1 MKERPILFSAPMV
14 RAILAGEKTQTRRI
28 IKPQPD
34 SRGLRLTHIWED
46 WHGRSIKC
54 PYGDIGDHL
63 WVREAFVWTWNEKA
77 NKWDAFY
84 KADGDYVYDDRG
96 PARWK
101 PSIHMPRFISRIT
114 LEVTGVRVERLGDIS
129 NMDAISEGVL
139 TLDKRDYFPELYDEQ
154 GVWKREFGKPIPGPS
169 LRQLFERLIS
179 SIHGVDIW
187 DINPWV
193 WVIEFKKIKP

>member
-1 MKERPILFSAPMV
+1 MKEHPILFSAPMV
-14 RAILAGEKTQTRRI
+14 QAILDGRKTQTRRI

-34 SRGLRLTHIWED
+34 VDEKPQVVPWYAELEEHWNKWVIVTKEGETFFKLS
-46 WHGRSIKC
+46 
-54 PYGDIGDHL
+54 PYGIPGDHL

-114 LEVTGVRVERLGDIS
+114 LEVTGIRVERLCDIS
-129 NMDAISEGVL
+129 TEDAKKEGVHS
-139 TLDKRDYFPELYDEQ
+139 
-154 GVWKREFGKPIPGPS
+154 I
-169 LRQLFERLIS
+169 IS
-179 SIHGVDIW
+179 FKGLWCKIHGDGAW
-187 DINPWV
+187 NLNPWV
-193 WVIEFKKIKP
+193 WVIEFKYIKS